1 MLSVV
6 IDLLIVLWLV
16 VFGAL
21 AFVPLVLG
29 AADHSPRQPAETEDR
44 VLSVAPSR
52 STPHPAAGLGQTHEP
67 DHLHAA

>member
-6 IDLLIVLWLV
+6 IDLLIVLWLA

-29 AADHSPRQPAETEDR
+29 AADRSTRQPAETEDR
-44 VLSVAPSR
+44 VLSVAPSGSAHR
-52 STPHPAAGLGQTHEP
+52 PVAGLGQAHEP
-67 DHLHAA
+67 DHPHAA